1 MCRLYTT
8 FIYISDDA
16 VERRKLRFNKV
27 LKFLLCYNSFRQQ
40 SHLCVIFTY
49 WIVFI
54 ISYWGVTTI
63 SWNVNA
69 NSWLKCLIIK
79 ERNWRWKRSSNM
91 KQQQIRFV
99 LKHKTIHSAIQNYIR
114 QQVELNIET
123 KTRVWSIFEDRMR
136 SSL

>member
-1 MCRLYTT
+1 
-8 FIYISDDA
+8 
-16 VERRKLRFNKV
+16 
-27 LKFLLCYNSFRQQ
+27 
-40 SHLCVIFTY
+40 
-49 WIVFI
+49 
-54 ISYWGVTTI
+54 
-63 SWNVNA
+63 
-69 NSWLKCLIIK
+69 
-79 ERNWRWKRSSNM
+79 M